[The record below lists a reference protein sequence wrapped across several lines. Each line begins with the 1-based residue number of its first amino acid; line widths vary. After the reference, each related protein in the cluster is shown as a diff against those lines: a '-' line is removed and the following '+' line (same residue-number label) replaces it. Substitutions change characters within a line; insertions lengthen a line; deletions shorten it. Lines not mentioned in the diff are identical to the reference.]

1 MISIKPILILTL
13 CHIPFISFAQKDS
26 IQSKDKFTLK
36 PIVYLRSALAE
47 STGGETMADF
57 QAPGALAHYRMGNE
71 ANTYGEFGLNYHQE
85 FKEIDNSLDVEVMLS
100 GYSPFGDKKDYK
112 LDNVAQFY
120 AKFND
125 VIAGGDVWAGKR
137 YYDRR
142 DYHMIDYFWYNPGQ
156 DATFGFGIENLRSD
170 KHQDK
175 LSFAAF
181 TFDNKDVKTLSTLPE
196 DSDQSDN
203 LKSYHIEAKWTD
215 IPTNRDGSL
224 MAFVRAAK
232 RHANEDI
239 HFRKANGFAVGVAH
253 TQNNLLKGKG
263 SNSFQIN
270 YKKGISVSQNQYTGL
285 PVFETNGNSEQIRYN
300 LDKNY
305 AFEVSNSF
313 FYEDEKNF
321 AINALTVYRFEDR
334 GMKPI
339 NILDRKAIDLSQKI
353 HWFSAGFRYM
363 KFLNKHFN
371 LALEYGA
378 DYVNNHTIE
387 KEGVLHKV
395 TFSPQIQLN
404 YGFYTRPVIRP
415 FVTYATW
422 SEDLKG
428 TIGGGYAP
436 FENKTNG
443 CTYGVSFEVWL

>member
-1 MISIKPILILTL
+1 MHKYSKTLLFLAIIPTAIFGQEDSIPKKNTFEIKPL
-13 CHIPFISFAQKDS
+13 
-26 IQSKDKFTLK
+26 
-36 PIVYLRSALAE
+36 VYLRSAAAE
-47 STGGETMADF
+47 SKGGKTMADF
-57 QAPGALAHYRMGNE
+57 QAPGALSHYRMGNE
-71 ANTYGEFGLNYHQE
+71 ANTYGEFGLSYHQE
-85 FKEIDNSLDVEVMLS
+85 FKDLDHSLDIVMMMS

-125 VIAGGDVWAGKR
+125 VVAGGDLWAGKR

-142 DYHMIDYFWYNPGQ
+142 DYHMIDFFWYNPGQ

-170 KHQDK
+170 KHKDK

-181 TFDNKDVKTLSTLPE
+181 AFDNKNVGSLSPLAE
-196 DSDQSDN
+196 EAERAEN
-203 LKSYHIEAKWTD
+203 LRSYHIEAKWSD
-215 IPTNRDGSL
+215 IPTNKDGSV

-232 RHANEDI
+232 RRANEAI
-239 HFRKANGFAVGVAH
+239 NFKEANGFAVGLAH
-253 TQNNLLKGKG
+253 TQTNLIKGKAT
-263 SNSFQIN
+263 NSFQIN
-270 YKKGISVSQNQYTGL
+270 YKKGISVAQNQYIGT
-285 PVFETNGNSEQIRYN
+285 PVYETHGDAEHIRYN

-305 AFEVSNSF
+305 ALEASNSF

-321 AINALTVYRFEDR
+321 AVNALAIYRFENR
-334 GMKPI
+334 GMKPVHVMDGQEFE
-339 NILDRKAIDLSQKI
+339 LGQKI
-353 HWFSAGFRYM
+353 HWFSAGFRAM
-363 KFLNKHFN
+363 KFLTKNFN

-387 KEGVLHKV
+387 KEGVLHKI

-415 FVTYATW
+415 FFTYATW

-436 FENKTNG
+436 FADKTNG
-443 CTYGVSFEVWL
+443 YTYGVSFEVWL